1 MLPVPPRTKQRTP
14 NPPPPPEAKDLGRQI
29 ARIRKDPK
37 RDLTQ
42 EQVAELAD
50 MDRAYYAGVE
60 AGLRNPSF
68 RQLLRIARALKVPLA
83 DLFTGIK

>member
-1 MLPVPPRTKQRTP
+1 MLRVPSRTKQRPP
-14 NPPPPPEAKDLGRQI
+14 NPPPPPEAKALGKQI
-29 ARIRKDPK
+29 ASLRKDPK

-42 EQVAELAD
+42 EEVAEAAE

-68 RQLLRIARALKVPLA
+68 RQLLRIARALKVPLS
-83 DLFTGIK
+83 DLFTGIR